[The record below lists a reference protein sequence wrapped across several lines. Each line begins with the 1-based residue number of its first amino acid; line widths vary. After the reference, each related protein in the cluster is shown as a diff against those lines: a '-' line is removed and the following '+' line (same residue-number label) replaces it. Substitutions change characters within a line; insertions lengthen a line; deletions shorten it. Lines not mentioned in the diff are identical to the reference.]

1 MVEGST
7 NVVCVCVCV
16 CVVLILYT
24 LLYSVISMYCTTTPT
39 VSV

>member
-1 MVEGST
+1 MGPVDQRTT
-7 NVVCVCVCV
+7 NVVCV